1 MILDSFISLQAP
13 LESYPNHMTS
23 AYRIIIAC
31 PRKTF
36 FVIFGQLI
44 LKGHKM
50 IKDSFIVW
58 QAPKKV
64 FKVIK
69 KRHINYGRYISQ
81 RSNLPNM

>member
-13 LESYPNHMTS
+13 LESYPNHMIS

-50 IKDSFIVW
+50 IKDSFIV
-58 QAPKKV
+58 
-64 FKVIK
+64 
-69 KRHINYGRYISQ
+69 
-81 RSNLPNM
+81 